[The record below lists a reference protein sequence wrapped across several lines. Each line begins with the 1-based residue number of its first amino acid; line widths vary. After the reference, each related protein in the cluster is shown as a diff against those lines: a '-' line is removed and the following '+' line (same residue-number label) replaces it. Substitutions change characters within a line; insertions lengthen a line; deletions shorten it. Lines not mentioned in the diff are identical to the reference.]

1 MEVYV
6 TVESSAVWQHA
17 DSRCRRVC
25 TAAPAVFEPQHA
37 WLAPLQVFCCQL
49 VCIVELLQ
57 LSAAVTTTYVVGHV
71 AAPAVSLLLYLRSSA
86 FKYRYIFDI
95 SCQASIAAVGQP
107 GPADGMSLQH
117 R

>member
-6 TVESSAVWQHA
+6 TVESSADWQ
-17 DSRCRRVC
+17 CRS
-25 TAAPAVFEPQHA
+25 APAVFEPQHA

-57 LSAAVTTTYVVGHV
+57 LSAAVTTAYVVGHV
-71 AAPAVSLLLYLRSSA
+71 AAPAVSHGVYFLHLRSFA
-86 FKYRYIFDI
+86 FNYRYNFNM
-95 SCQASIAAVGQP
+95 SCQASIAAVGRP
-107 GPADGMSLQH
+107 VPAVGMSWQH